1 MYFVTGF
8 SWTHPVLDQTQAT
21 GAVLSGLYGILYQV
35 TSYLVFIVYL
45 SLVKEKHK
53 IVLLFESR
61 LPYSRNDVFFFKLKK
76 ILPSV
81 AILDSNVIV
90 DHYFSLAAPNNIN
103 EP

>member
-1 MYFVTGF
+1 
-8 SWTHPVLDQTQAT
+8 LDQTQAT

-90 DHYFSLAAPNNIN
+90 DHTTSRLQHVITLVNPNLHFC
-103 EP
+103 PL